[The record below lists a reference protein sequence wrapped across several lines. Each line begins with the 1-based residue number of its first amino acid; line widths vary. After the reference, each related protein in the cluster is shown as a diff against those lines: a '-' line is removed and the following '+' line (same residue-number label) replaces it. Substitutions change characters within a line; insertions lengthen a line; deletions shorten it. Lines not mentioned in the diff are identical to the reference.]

1 MQQALKLD
9 KLFYCE
15 TCRAVFLFQSDVDD
29 HAAMCGHYQIGAID
43 LD

>member
-1 MQQALKLD
+1 
-9 KLFYCE
+9 
-15 TCRAVFLFQSDVDD
+15 VFLFQSDVDD